1 MRHCL
6 AFALVLATA
15 TSQATPSAPVTPDF
29 NFVEGSYLRGRI
41 VDDFWLVSRFDG
53 LDLRGSRKIGRW
65 LLGARAERLTTDRF
79 EAVESTGMRSQ
90 GRTSLTVGGGTFFT
104 PQEHLTI
111 PVQAGIAR
119 AELKSSFFIDG
130 ESVSERESGTGY
142 FVSLGLIAK
151 YKNIEAEHEF
161 HFRDVMGDQVF
172 EQRSDLRFFFSPA
185 LALGIGHRDMD
196 LSMKAL
202 TATLRWNF

>member
-65 LLGARAERLTTDRF
+65 L
-79 EAVESTGMRSQ
+79 
-90 GRTSLTVGGGTFFT
+90 
-104 PQEHLTI
+104 
-111 PVQAGIAR
+111 
-119 AELKSSFFIDG
+119 
-130 ESVSERESGTGY
+130 SERALKG
-142 FVSLGLIAK
+142 SLPTDSRQSNPRACD
-151 YKNIEAEHEF
+151 
-161 HFRDVMGDQVF
+161 R
-172 EQRSDLRFFFSPA
+172 
-185 LALGIGHRDMD
+185 
-196 LSMKAL
+196 KAVP
-202 TATLRWNF
+202 R